1 MPRISAATVA
11 EHRAAQWA
19 ALLGAAGA
27 LIHEQGIDAVT
38 PRAVGERAGLAR
50 SSVYEYFASR
60 DDILV
65 AVAIDAIESW
75 DTEIEAR
82 LAGCSGTERLSKF
95 VHETMRMA
103 AEGHHDIATRLA
115 QAQLSP
121 SNRDDLVRLHRQLMR
136 PVELVLSDLGVDEPA
151 IVGALT
157 QSLLNGGVQLV
168 EHGADPEGV
177 SEHIVRMLSAALPR

>member
-1 MPRISAATVA
+1 MPRIAAATVA

-19 ALLGAAGA
+19 ALLGAASA
-27 LIHEQGIDAVT
+27 LIQEKGVDAVT

-65 AVAIDAIESW
+65 AVAIDAIQRW
-75 DTEIEAR
+75 DTEIETR
-82 LAGCSGTERLSKF
+82 LAGHSGLERLSVF
-95 VHETMRMA
+95 VRETMRMA
-103 AEGHHDIATRLA
+103 ADGHHDIATQLS

-121 SNRDDLVRLHRQLMR
+121 SNRDDLRRLHAELMR
-136 PVELVLSDLGVDEPA
+136 PVELVLSDLGTAEPE

-157 QSLLNGGVQLV
+157 RSLLNGGVQLV
-168 EHGADPEGV
+168 TSGADPEAV
-177 SEHIVRMLSAALPR
+177 SEQIVRMLSLALRP